1 MPVHKK
7 LLVVSTVSI
16 ILGTDGSV
24 TPNDTVYFVA
34 IAAVG
39 LNIPVRIPLTV
50 EKDLIWKL
58 SSVASVFIVAVA
70 ADIVPPVKSPIKAIL
85 LIQRKQIPVRIVEM
99 SFTRSAG
106 TPPPWYGVNPIQ
118 TGISSNYSALATD
131 YYIGV
136 NGTNVTITLPVG
148 TSVVQ
153 GKTYIIK
160 DESGLISTNGLY
172 QVTVTRSGSNLI
184 DGQTSFIIALNYG
197 AVNVMW
203 TGSFW
208 SIF

>member
-1 MPVHKK
+1 
-7 LLVVSTVSI
+7 
-16 ILGTDGSV
+16 
-24 TPNDTVYFVA
+24 
-34 IAAVG
+34 
-39 LNIPVRIPLTV
+39 
-50 EKDLIWKL
+50 
-58 SSVASVFIVAVA
+58 
-70 ADIVPPVKSPIKAIL
+70 
-85 LIQRKQIPVRIVEM
+85 M

-106 TPPPWYGVNPIQ
+106 TPPPWYGVTPIQ

-136 NGTNVTITLPVG
+136 NGTNVTVTLPPG

-172 QVTVTRSGSNLI
+172 QVTVIRSGSNLI

>member
-1 MPVHKK
+1 
-7 LLVVSTVSI
+7 
-16 ILGTDGSV
+16 
-24 TPNDTVYFVA
+24 
-34 IAAVG
+34 
-39 LNIPVRIPLTV
+39 
-50 EKDLIWKL
+50 
-58 SSVASVFIVAVA
+58 
-70 ADIVPPVKSPIKAIL
+70 
-85 LIQRKQIPVRIVEM
+85 M

-118 TGISSNYSALATD
+118 TGISSNYSAAATD

-136 NGTNVTITLPVG
+136 NGTNVTVTLPLG

-203 TGSFW
+203 TGTFW

>member
-1 MPVHKK
+1 
-7 LLVVSTVSI
+7 
-16 ILGTDGSV
+16 
-24 TPNDTVYFVA
+24 
-34 IAAVG
+34 
-39 LNIPVRIPLTV
+39 
-50 EKDLIWKL
+50 
-58 SSVASVFIVAVA
+58 
-70 ADIVPPVKSPIKAIL
+70 
-85 LIQRKQIPVRIVEM
+85 M

-136 NGTNVTITLPVG
+136 NGTNVTVTLPLG

-184 DGQTSFIIALNYG
+184 DGQTSFIVALNYG

-203 TGSFW
+203 TGSQW
-208 SIF
+208 RIF

>member
-1 MPVHKK
+1 
-7 LLVVSTVSI
+7 
-16 ILGTDGSV
+16 
-24 TPNDTVYFVA
+24 
-34 IAAVG
+34 
-39 LNIPVRIPLTV
+39 
-50 EKDLIWKL
+50 
-58 SSVASVFIVAVA
+58 
-70 ADIVPPVKSPIKAIL
+70 
-85 LIQRKQIPVRIVEM
+85 M

-136 NGTNVTITLPVG
+136 NGTNVTVTLPLG

-160 DESGLISTNGLY
+160 DESGVISINSLY
-172 QVTVTRSGSNLI
+172 QVTVIRSGSDLI
-184 DGQTSFIIALNYG
+184 DGHTSFIIALNYG
-197 AVNVMW
+197 AVNVIW

-208 SIF
+208 SIY

>member
-1 MPVHKK
+1 
-7 LLVVSTVSI
+7 
-16 ILGTDGSV
+16 
-24 TPNDTVYFVA
+24 
-34 IAAVG
+34 
-39 LNIPVRIPLTV
+39 
-50 EKDLIWKL
+50 
-58 SSVASVFIVAVA
+58 
-70 ADIVPPVKSPIKAIL
+70 
-85 LIQRKQIPVRIVEM
+85 M

-118 TGISSNYSALATD
+118 TGISSNYSAAATD

-136 NGTNVTITLPVG
+136 NGTNVTITLPLG

-160 DESGLISTNGLY
+160 DESGLISTNSLY
-172 QVTVTRSGSNLI
+172 QVTVTRSGSDLI

>member
-1 MPVHKK
+1 
-7 LLVVSTVSI
+7 
-16 ILGTDGSV
+16 
-24 TPNDTVYFVA
+24 
-34 IAAVG
+34 
-39 LNIPVRIPLTV
+39 
-50 EKDLIWKL
+50 
-58 SSVASVFIVAVA
+58 
-70 ADIVPPVKSPIKAIL
+70 
-85 LIQRKQIPVRIVEM
+85 M

-118 TGISSNYSALATD
+118 TGVSSNYSAQPYD

-136 NGTNVTITLPVG
+136 NGTNVTVTLPVG
-148 TSVVQ
+148 ASVVQ

-160 DESGLISTNGLY
+160 DESGLITSNTAY
-172 QVTVTRSGSNLI
+172 RVTVTRSGSDLI

-197 AVNVMW
+197 AVGVLW

>member
-1 MPVHKK
+1 
-7 LLVVSTVSI
+7 
-16 ILGTDGSV
+16 
-24 TPNDTVYFVA
+24 
-34 IAAVG
+34 
-39 LNIPVRIPLTV
+39 
-50 EKDLIWKL
+50 
-58 SSVASVFIVAVA
+58 
-70 ADIVPPVKSPIKAIL
+70 
-85 LIQRKQIPVRIVEM
+85 M

-118 TGISSNYSALATD
+118 TGISGNYSALATD

-136 NGTNVTITLPVG
+136 NGTNVTITLPLG

-160 DESGLISTNGLY
+160 DESGLISTNSLY
-172 QVTVTRSGSNLI
+172 QVTVTHSGSDLI

-208 SIF
+208 SIY